1 MFVNK
6 SIKMK
11 KILFI
16 FLLTI
21 PFIGFGQDIENSI
34 WKLTDDD
41 GFGQIVFLKVDG
53 SFEGISDIYGSPV
66 MYESEISGEE
76 KWELKGE
83 TIILMFNDKY
93 MIKTGKIRGGRISG
107 NYITINGLSGTWI
120 GERIN

>member
-1 MFVNK
+1 MYD
-6 SIKMK
+6 S
-11 KILFI
+11 
-16 FLLTI
+16 
-21 PFIGFGQDIENSI
+21 
-34 WKLTDDD
+34 DD
-41 GFGQIVFLKVDG
+41 G
-53 SFEGISDIYGSPV
+53 
-66 MYESEISGEE
+66 SGEE